1 MYQIMLTQGMLT
13 IIAKSD
19 VCKYIIIRVRAI
31 LLASCGYK
39 LIYILVFYRTLCIQ
53 KVECGSATLKRREA
67 KKERLS
73 TWTIVAC
80 LTCNSQQLLLLS
92 FVHVTSYTLH

>member
-39 LIYILVFYRTLCIQ
+39 LIYILVFL
-53 KVECGSATLKRREA
+53 
-67 KKERLS
+67 
-73 TWTIVAC
+73 
-80 LTCNSQQLLLLS
+80 
-92 FVHVTSYTLH
+92 